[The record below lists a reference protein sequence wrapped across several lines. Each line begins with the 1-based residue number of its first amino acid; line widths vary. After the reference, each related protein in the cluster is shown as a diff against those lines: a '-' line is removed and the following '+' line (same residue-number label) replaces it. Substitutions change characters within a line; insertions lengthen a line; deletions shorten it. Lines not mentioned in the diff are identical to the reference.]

1 MRARL
6 ATIALLVSAPAFGA
20 TVRVADPADL
30 VQNDGLQ
37 FRTTDRVINGVVNP
51 GIPLNQVQ
59 TFQTGSPTSCGIAQG
74 PRLAGLFRVDGTFDA
89 TDPLYEGRLLTG
101 SAAGDYV
108 APGDT
113 FAGSLPATGPA
124 DSSCFLSLSRRGSS
138 VTSAQIVPL
147 SPNLRYLGWYWGSID
162 PYNFVNT
169 ITQNGTGIQ
178 FTTGGGASIGN
189 TQGFTGQQLTT
200 ALGLQPF
207 GSYFIEFRFTA
218 AEAAN
223 LDGGAIQLQ
232 NLRIPAFELDNIT
245 GSTST
250 TVGSQS
256 FGELGATLAN
266 LIDEPERDLVA
277 APTPAAAALF
287 GLGLLGLAARRRRAR

>member
-1 MRARL
+1 MM
-6 ATIALLVSAPAFGA
+6 ALLVSAPALAA

-37 FRTTDRVINGVVNP
+37 FRTADRVINGVVNP
-51 GIPLNQVQ
+51 GIPLNHVQ
-59 TFQTGSPTSCGIAQG
+59 TFQTTSPTTCGIAQG

-113 FAGSLPATGPA
+113 FSNSLPATGPA
-124 DSSCFLSLSRRGSS
+124 DSSCFLSLSRTGSS

-162 PYNFVNT
+162 PYNVVNT
-169 ITQNGTGIQ
+169 ITQNGTGVQ
-178 FTTGGGASIGN
+178 FTTVGGTNIGN
-189 TQGFTGQQLTT
+189 TQGFNGQQLTT

-218 AEAAN
+218 AEAIN

-245 GSTST
+245 GSSST
-250 TVGSQS
+250 TVGSLSLGQ
-256 FGELGATLAN
+256 LGAPLSN
-266 LIDEPERDLVA
+266 LIAEPELNQVATPAPA
-277 APTPAAAALF
+277 APALF
-287 GLGLLGLAARRRRAR
+287 GLGLLGLAARGRRTR